1 MPQVVARRALVLPCV
16 IAAPKHDP
24 RSATLRVSTLLSLRK
39 ARRECPKQAVGPP
52 RPPFAYTTETRARA
66 HARTHARTHAPTH
79 ARAHMLHEPH
89 PHAHKRL
96 HQCSAR
102 TVFAC
107 SDRRGVGIERPL
119 DREHSLT
126 GGACCREHLLRSTR
140 DSVQSVAWSLLRGK
154 ALAGWP
160 FCSPRC
166 PHSTLPAPAAI
177 QSGQGWQGK
186 AQRAPAASDYTR
198 DSAAMARLHGYHT
211 GLPRSGRFCLI
222 SSSAC
227 RQRRPMWAG

>member
-16 IAAPKHDP
+16 VAAPKHDP
-24 RSATLRVSTLLSLRK
+24 RSATLRVSTLLRLRK

-52 RPPFAYTTETRARA
+52 QAPLRIHHRNTRAR
-66 HARTHARTHAPTH
+66 ARTHARTHAPTH

-198 DSAAMARLHGYHT
+198 DTARRWRGCMAITRV
-211 GLPRSGRFCLI
+211 
-222 SSSAC
+222 C
-227 RQRRPMWAG
+227 RAQGASV